1 MLRKIGIIV
10 IVLGII
16 VISFFVVSEFLAK
29 NKIIRNIENFYGT
42 DIEIVSVER
51 NFKLSEKEHV
61 HYDVLAK
68 TKNSDIAF
76 SINADTMLNDYTRTY
91 WNTWM
96 QKQATLLIQN
106 NFSENA
112 YCSKVILLGESLL
125 DNPAQKIMDYEEY
138 MTNHV
143 GFDTVVVYKIQDKFS
158 DVEEQV
164 HQFLVV
170 LVNSGLKFDTVSLV
184 FDDGAELRYSYEEI
198 ASM

>member
-29 NKIIRNIENFYGT
+29 NKITRNIENFYGT

-61 HYDVLAK
+61 HYNVLAK
-68 TKNSDIAF
+68 TKNSDIVF

-125 DNPAQKIMDYEEY
+125 DNPAQKTMDYEEY

-143 GFDTVVVYKIQDKFS
+143 DFDTVVVYKIQDKFS

-164 HQFLVV
+164 NRFLDV
-170 LVNSGLKFDTVSLV
+170 LANSELIFDTVSLN
-184 FDDGAELRYSYEEI
+184 FDDGVKLHYSYDEI
-198 ASM
+198 IAM